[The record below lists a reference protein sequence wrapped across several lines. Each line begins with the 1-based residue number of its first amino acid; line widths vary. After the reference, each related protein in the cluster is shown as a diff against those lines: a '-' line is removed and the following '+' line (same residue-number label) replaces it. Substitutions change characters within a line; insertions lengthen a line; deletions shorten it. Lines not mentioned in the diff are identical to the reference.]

1 MKNRITDIHCP
12 QCGAPANFDIVQQM
26 YVCGHCGG
34 TVGITEAQKEKQGFR
49 SMRRERL
56 RDSVKKYKLFRT
68 SCSGCGAEVVFE
80 ENEALA
86 GCPFCGRNLVRSE
99 YLKLEKMPESIV
111 PFGIT
116 QQEAQE
122 RLRAWCKKNRGRKE
136 AKQLLPLLPELK
148 GFYLPY
154 SLLRGPVHMK
164 AGRIDTDV
172 IYRCEGFMEDAL
184 INCSAQL
191 DNLLLDGMEPFD
203 MDGLTEFDFGYV
215 AGQRVKISDINEKEL
230 NKRACQEVEEC
241 YTPAVR
247 KTMETKAV
255 RIEASIS
262 SAVELPVLVPVYY
275 ICRGDLMAAVNGQTG
290 KVSVRALNESHYYF
304 LPWWLKALISTLV
317 LGFFYLIVVF
327 CVYSDTT
334 KNSFAVEAG
343 REIFT
348 SGKETFHRERGKLL
362 RNESILKRKIV
373 PPVFFCPIDGK
384 DRPVT
389 MKFTTPAR
397 VLRMFLLAFI
407 ALFLPVIVAFPLTGF
422 DVSKLNLAG
431 SAVWFCIAVPV
442 VPAAEIRDRRTARTS
457 LDLHRFRKRKKETL
471 SKKARSKGHRLLDS
485 YRTEI
490 SVRAAR
496 LPGGVVRNLQ
506 LHCHGISD
514 GRRRVTLYSIH
525 WTKGVPG
532 GTSCPVTV
540 SITRTQLSRS
550 VQST

>member
-49 SMRRERL
+49 SMRRDRL

-86 GCPFCGRNLVRSE
+86 GCPFCGRNLVRTE

-122 RLRAWCKKNRGRKE
+122 RLRAWCKQNRGRKE

-164 AGRIDTDV
+164 AGRLDTDV

-184 INCSAQL
+184 INCSGQL

-215 AGQRVKISDINEKEL
+215 AGQRVKIPDINEKEL

-275 ICRGDLMAAVNGQTG
+275 ICKGDLMAAVNGQTG
-290 KVSVRALNESHYYF
+290 KVSVRALKESHYYF
-304 LPWWLKALISTLV
+304 LPWWLKALISTLLLTAAVYGAFRLFGMNAGSSLFMTGV

-334 KNSFAVEAG
+334 RNSFAVEAG

-373 PPVFFCPIDGK
+373 PPVFFFPIDGK

-389 MKFTTPAR
+389 MKFTTPTR
-397 VLRMFLLAFI
+397 ILRMFLLAFI

-442 VPAAEIRDRRTARTS
+442 VPIYILKFGMVE
-457 LDLHRFRKRKKETL
+457 LHEHPWIYTVSENGRKKRYR
-471 SKKARSKGHRLLDS
+471 KKL
-485 YRTEI
+485 EI
-490 SVRAAR
+490 KDIGCWILTGLKYLFVPPACLAVWFGIISFIVMVYLTA
-496 LPGGVVRNLQ
+496 GG
-506 LHCHGISD
+506 G
-514 GRRRVTLYSIH
+514 
-525 WTKGVPG
+525 
-532 GTSCPVTV
+532 
-540 SITRTQLSRS
+540 
-550 VQST
+550 